1 MKWWNRQ
8 GIFFKEDLTVKS
20 DITFLNQVLS
30 WFDEL
35 CFRNQ
40 SKLSW
45 LVRKSDRQYLPLDE
59 LKLALDEGFT
69 NVVRHAHE
77 NLPKE
82 TPIDIQ
88 FTIWDDRIEIRI
100 WDRGEPFDPSTLPEP
115 ELGSLQEGGFG
126 WSLIR
131 RLTDR
136 VSYERGED
144 GRNCL
149 LLVKRKP

>member
-1 MKWWNRQ
+1 MKWWKRQ

-20 DITFLNQVLS
+20 DLTLLNQVLS

-45 LVRKSDRQYLPLDE
+45 LADKSDRQYIRLDE
-59 LKLALDEGFT
+59 IKLALDEGFT
-69 NVVRHAHE
+69 NAVRHAHE
-77 NLPKE
+77 NLPSE
-82 TPIDIQ
+82 TPIEIQ
-88 FTIWDDRIEIRI
+88 FTLWDDRLEIRI
-100 WDRGEPFDPSTLPEP
+100 WDQGEPFDPNTLTEP
-115 ELGSLQEGGFG
+115 APGTLQEGGFG

>member
-1 MKWWNRQ
+1 MKWWKRQ

-20 DITFLNQVLS
+20 DLTLLNQVLS

-45 LVRKSDRQYLPLDE
+45 LADKSARQYIRLDE
-59 LKLALDEGFT
+59 IKLALDEGFT
-69 NVVRHAHE
+69 NAVRHAHE
-77 NLPKE
+77 NLPSE
-82 TPIDIQ
+82 TPIEIQ
-88 FTIWDDRIEIRI
+88 FTLWDDRLEIRI
-100 WDRGEPFDPSTLPEP
+100 WDQGEPFDPNTLAEP
-115 ELGSLQEGGFG
+115 APGTLQEGGFG

>member
-8 GIFFKEDLTVKS
+8 GIFVKENLTVKS

-45 LVRKSDRQYLPLDE
+45 LASKSDRQYIPLDE
-59 LKLALDEGFT
+59 IKLALDEGFT
-69 NVVRHAHE
+69 NAVRHAHE
-77 NLPKE
+77 KLPSD
-82 TPIDIQ
+82 TPIEIQ

-100 WDRGEPFDPSTLPEP
+100 WDRGEPFDPNTLPEP
-115 ELGSLQEGGFG
+115 APGTLQEGGFG

-136 VSYERGED
+136 VSYERSED

-149 LLVKRKP
+149 LLVKQKP